1 MCLPCMQSWSSL
13 TERDVRTAVLLL
25 LAARCKGSPDDT
37 AAIGGSS
44 FFFDVLEDADPRVRH
59 IAASF
64 LQVCSDSSSTF

>member
-1 MCLPCMQSWSSL
+1 M